1 MGHSQ
6 GSLKDL
12 VILRRASSDMLAHWY
27 VSAQRGMLCCPCGC
41 TAAGPWASCTTAG
54 CWSPWDEGQH
64 LPTMCLSSLPALQVN
79 EQQDSCN
86 MQDEDKGCLEVD
98 LYGVIKSREWG
109 CMLKQ
114 KS

>member
-1 MGHSQ
+1 
-6 GSLKDL
+6 
-12 VILRRASSDMLAHWY
+12 
-27 VSAQRGMLCCPCGC
+27 
-41 TAAGPWASCTTAG
+41 
-54 CWSPWDEGQH
+54 
-64 LPTMCLSSLPALQVN
+64 
-79 EQQDSCN
+79 